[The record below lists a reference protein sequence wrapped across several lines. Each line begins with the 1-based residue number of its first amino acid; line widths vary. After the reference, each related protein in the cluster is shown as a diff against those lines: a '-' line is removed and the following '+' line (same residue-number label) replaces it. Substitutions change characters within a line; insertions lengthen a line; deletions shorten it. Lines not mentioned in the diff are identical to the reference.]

1 MQGKTVLLLASGSS
15 IKNAENAIREL
26 CCENTVISFSANFV
40 WERFECDFAFS
51 VILSDGIFMET
62 EIHIRI
68 KLLHLIYSQRE
79 WLQSML

>member
-1 MQGKTVLLLASGSS
+1 MLTA
-15 IKNAENAIREL
+15 
-26 CCENTVISFSANFV
+26 VIVTYN
-40 WERFECDFAFS
+40 R
-51 VILSDGIFMET
+51 T